1 MPVYGL
7 QEGETGGF
15 QTLEK
20 IGAAETH
27 QALAGAAK
35 VLDEFSF
42 CRRSAFFSLR
52 VHVITQ
58 SVPGNVQCVDKINYF
73 GGIQPCIAVGRI
85 GIVYGKLD

>member
-7 QEGETGGF
+7 QERETGGF

-27 QALAGAAK
+27 QALTGAAK
-35 VLDEFSF
+35 VLDKFSF